1 MLRICGFTP
10 DYAELVSGVEVTLEG
25 ATAADLVEVSAKY
38 GLPLVA
44 VHASTSDLVRFEA
57 PMIVHLQPPGELG
70 HYVVVVRA
78 YSDGSFATLECAE
91 GKLERVSRGDFL
103 AKWSGVVLVTEQT
116 WSSFGLD
123 RNLERVGAL
132 AIVIT
137 LLIWVTFAIKL
148 WSGRKEV
155 LKTRLSVDHSAGSS

>member
-1 MLRICGFTP
+1 
-10 DYAELVSGVEVTLEG
+10 
-25 ATAADLVEVSAKY
+25 
-38 GLPLVA
+38 
-44 VHASTSDLVRFEA
+44 
-57 PMIVHLQPPGELG
+57 MIVHLQPPGELG

-132 AIVIT
+132 ASVIT